1 MTGWAPRHRRGGW
14 GAGIRRRVGLLEA
27 RAAAVRASPA
37 GEVSPLAAEV
47 REIDRHIAAS
57 EARIAEIEGRMEPE
71 ELALA
76 RREEAAFDARL
87 AGLSPDERAALID
100 AAISELEA
108 AQGGEGLT

>member
-14 GAGIRRRVGLLEA
+14 AAGIRRRVGLLEA
-27 RAAAVRASPA
+27 RAAAVPEA

-47 REIDRHIAAS
+47 REIDRHIAAL
-57 EARIAEIEGRMEPE
+57 EAQIAEIEGRMEPE

-87 AGLSPDERAALID
+87 EGLSPDEQAALID